1 MAHLFLTPKK
11 IIYGKDALVKSG
23 PYIQELGRKAL
34 IVTDHVMVSTGN
46 VQKLTDLL
54 DKIQMKYEIYAEIN
68 SEPTDKMLYAGLAIY
83 NDTHCDLLI
92 GLGGGSP
99 IDAAKAIGA
108 MIANPGKLAD
118 YMGREIENMLP
129 GLVAIP
135 TTAGTGSEA
144 TQFTIITDTES
155 DVKMLLKG
163 AVLLPSLAVV
173 DPGLTV
179 TSPAKVTAATGI
191 DALTHAVEAYTSRKA
206 QPMTDMYAI
215 SACKRIFKSLP
226 HAYADGANLEAR
238 NQMSMASLEAGIAF
252 NNASVTLVHGMSRPI
267 GALFHVPHGISNAML
282 IEECLKFAAQGA
294 VERFADIAKATGLY
308 KEGMSDSEAAEA
320 LIQAI
325 HKLCKQLN
333 IPTLLEYGVNKD
345 EYFASIEKMAKD
357 ALASGSPDNTIRR
370 PNKDDIIT
378 LYKNLWK

>member
-54 DKIQMKYEIYAEIN
+54 DKVQMKYEIYAEIN

-267 GALFHVPHGISNAML
+267 GALFHVPHGVSNAML

-294 VERFADIAKATGLY
+294 VERFADIAKAIGLY

-320 LIQAI
+320 LIRAI